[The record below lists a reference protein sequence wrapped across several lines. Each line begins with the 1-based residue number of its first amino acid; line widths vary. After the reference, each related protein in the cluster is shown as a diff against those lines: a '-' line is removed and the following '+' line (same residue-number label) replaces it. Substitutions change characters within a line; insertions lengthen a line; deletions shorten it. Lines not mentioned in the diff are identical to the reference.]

1 MAKPADKNSKAKA
14 KEPVYTGKPGEPTPI
29 RLKGKYRPR

>member
-1 MAKPADKNSKAKA
+1 MAKPADKKSKEKV
-14 KEPVYTGKPGEPTPI
+14 PTYTGKPGEPTPI